1 MRPESNRLNRGPVPR
16 NWLKKLALLLLLS
29 SPVMAAVEEIVS
41 FSDESLRPRYQQ
53 LLEELR
59 CPKCQN
65 QNLADS
71 NSPIS
76 DDLRREIHRLL
87 EEGATNQQIKEYL
100 KSRYS
105 EFILYRPEV
114 NSATWFLWSAPVGL
128 LVLGLLILFY
138 FSRRGRQR
146 LAANPEVKAPSG
158 EEQQRLAALLGNQSG
173 TNEHPANNSSEIKEP
188 KQ

>member
-1 MRPESNRLNRGPVPR
+1 MRALGFAVLS
-16 NWLKKLALLLLLS
+16 LLLANMAVAS
-29 SPVMAAVEEIVS
+29 SAVVE
-41 FSDESLRPRYQQ
+41 FSDESLRIRYQQ
-53 LLEELR
+53 LVQELR

-76 DDLRREIHRLL
+76 EDLRAQVHRLL
-87 EEGATNQQIKEYL
+87 EQGMTDREIKDYL

-114 NSATWFLWSAPVGL
+114 NQNTWLLWAAPVLFLLFGL
-128 LVLGLLILFY
+128 WVLYRMY
-138 FSRRGRQR
+138 FNR
-146 LAANPEVKAPSG
+146 PSSDISVAQNDQLSSVD
-158 EEQQRLAALLGNQSG
+158 QQRLDRLLRN
-173 TNEHPANNSSEIKEP
+173 KD

>member
-1 MRPESNRLNRGPVPR
+1 MRGLGFAVLS
-16 NWLKKLALLLLLS
+16 LLLAN
-29 SPVMAAVEEIVS
+29 MAVASTAVVE
-41 FSDESLRPRYQQ
+41 FSDESLRIRYQQ
-53 LLEELR
+53 LVQELR

-76 DDLRREIHRLL
+76 EDLRAQVHTLL
-87 EEGATNQQIKEYL
+87 EEGMSDREIKNYL

-114 NSATWFLWSAPVGL
+114 NQNTWLLWAAPVVFLLFGL
-128 LVLGLLILFY
+128 WVLYRLY
-138 FSRRGRQR
+138 FNRSSSDMPMEQNDQ
-146 LAANPEVKAPSG
+146 LSSVD
-158 EEQQRLAALLGNQSG
+158 QQRLDQLLSN
-173 TNEHPANNSSEIKEP
+173 KD

>member
-1 MRPESNRLNRGPVPR
+1 MRGLGFAVLS
-16 NWLKKLALLLLLS
+16 LLLAN
-29 SPVMAAVEEIVS
+29 MAVASTAVVE
-41 FSDESLRPRYQQ
+41 FSDESLRIRYQQ
-53 LLEELR
+53 LVQELR

-76 DDLRREIHRLL
+76 EDLRAQVHRLL
-87 EEGATNQQIKEYL
+87 EEGMSDREIKDYL

-114 NSATWFLWSAPVGL
+114 NQNTWLLWAAPVVFLIFGL
-128 LVLGLLILFY
+128 WVLYRLY
-138 FSRRGRQR
+138 FNRSSSDMPVEQNDQ
-146 LAANPEVKAPSG
+146 LSSVD
-158 EEQQRLAALLGNQSG
+158 QQRLDQLLRN
-173 TNEHPANNSSEIKEP
+173 KD

>member
-1 MRPESNRLNRGPVPR
+1 MRGLGFAVLS
-16 NWLKKLALLLLLS
+16 LLLAN
-29 SPVMAAVEEIVS
+29 MAVASTAVVE
-41 FSDESLRPRYQQ
+41 FSDESLRIRYQQ
-53 LLEELR
+53 LVQELR

-76 DDLRREIHRLL
+76 EDLRAQVHRLL
-87 EEGATNQQIKEYL
+87 EEGMSDREIKNYL

-114 NSATWFLWSAPVGL
+114 NQNTWLLWAAPVVFLLFGL
-128 LVLGLLILFY
+128 WVLYRLY
-138 FSRRGRQR
+138 FNRSSSDMPVEQNDQ
-146 LAANPEVKAPSG
+146 LSSMD
-158 EEQQRLAALLGNQSG
+158 QQRLDQLLRN
-173 TNEHPANNSSEIKEP
+173 KD

>member
-1 MRPESNRLNRGPVPR
+1 MRGLGFAVLS
-16 NWLKKLALLLLLS
+16 LLLAN
-29 SPVMAAVEEIVS
+29 MAVASTAVVE
-41 FSDESLRPRYQQ
+41 FSDESLRIRYQQ
-53 LLEELR
+53 LVQELR

-76 DDLRREIHRLL
+76 EDLRAQVHRLL
-87 EEGATNQQIKEYL
+87 EEGMSDREIKNYL

-114 NSATWFLWSAPVGL
+114 NQNTWLLWAAPVVFLLFGL
-128 LVLGLLILFY
+128 WVLYRLY
-138 FSRRGRQR
+138 FNRSSSDMPVEQNDQ
-146 LAANPEVKAPSG
+146 LSSVD
-158 EEQQRLAALLGNQSG
+158 QQRLDQLLSN
-173 TNEHPANNSSEIKEP
+173 KD

>member
-1 MRPESNRLNRGPVPR
+1 MRGLGFAVLS
-16 NWLKKLALLLLLS
+16 LLLAN
-29 SPVMAAVEEIVS
+29 MAIASTAVVE
-41 FSDESLRPRYQQ
+41 FSDESLRIRYQQ
-53 LLEELR
+53 LVQELR

-76 DDLRREIHRLL
+76 EDLRAQVHTLL
-87 EEGATNQQIKEYL
+87 EEGMSDREIKNYL

-114 NSATWFLWSAPVGL
+114 NQNTWLLWVAPVVFLLFGL
-128 LVLGLLILFY
+128 WVLYRLY
-138 FSRRGRQR
+138 FNRSSSDMPVEQNDQ
-146 LAANPEVKAPSG
+146 LSSVD
-158 EEQQRLAALLGNQSG
+158 QQRLDQLLRN
-173 TNEHPANNSSEIKEP
+173 KD

>member
-1 MRPESNRLNRGPVPR
+1 MRGLGFAVLS
-16 NWLKKLALLLLLS
+16 LLLAN
-29 SPVMAAVEEIVS
+29 MAVASTAVVE
-41 FSDESLRPRYQQ
+41 FSDESLRIRYQQ
-53 LLEELR
+53 LVQELR

-76 DDLRREIHRLL
+76 EDLRAQVHRLL
-87 EEGATNQQIKEYL
+87 EEGMSDREIKNYL

-114 NSATWFLWSAPVGL
+114 NQNTWLLWAAPVVFLLFGL
-128 LVLGLLILFY
+128 WVLYRLY
-138 FSRRGRQR
+138 FNRSSSDMPVEQNDQ
-146 LAANPEVKAPSG
+146 LSSVD
-158 EEQQRLAALLGNQSG
+158 QQRLDQLIRN
-173 TNEHPANNSSEIKEP
+173 KD

>member
-1 MRPESNRLNRGPVPR
+1 MRGLGFAVLS
-16 NWLKKLALLLLLS
+16 LLLAN
-29 SPVMAAVEEIVS
+29 MAVASTAVVE
-41 FSDESLRPRYQQ
+41 FSDESLRIRYQQ
-53 LLEELR
+53 LVQELR

-76 DDLRREIHRLL
+76 EDLRAQVHRLL
-87 EEGATNQQIKEYL
+87 EEGMSDREIKNYL

-114 NSATWFLWSAPVGL
+114 NQNTWLLWAAPVVFLLFGL
-128 LVLGLLILFY
+128 CVLYRLY
-138 FSRRGRQR
+138 FNRSSSDMPVEQNDQ
-146 LAANPEVKAPSG
+146 LSSVD
-158 EEQQRLAALLGNQSG
+158 QQRLDQLLRN
-173 TNEHPANNSSEIKEP
+173 KD

>member
-1 MRPESNRLNRGPVPR
+1 MRGLGFAVLS
-16 NWLKKLALLLLLS
+16 LLLAN
-29 SPVMAAVEEIVS
+29 MAVASTAVVE
-41 FSDESLRPRYQQ
+41 FSDESLRIRYQQ
-53 LLEELR
+53 LVQELR

-76 DDLRREIHRLL
+76 EDLRAQVHRLL
-87 EEGATNQQIKEYL
+87 EEGMSDREIKNYL

-114 NSATWFLWSAPVGL
+114 NQNTWLLWAAPVVFLLFGL
-128 LVLGLLILFY
+128 WVLYRLY
-138 FSRRGRQR
+138 FNRSSRDMPVEQNDQ
-146 LAANPEVKAPSG
+146 LSSVD
-158 EEQQRLAALLGNQSG
+158 QQRLDQLLRN
-173 TNEHPANNSSEIKEP
+173 KD

>member
-1 MRPESNRLNRGPVPR
+1 MRGLGFAVLS
-16 NWLKKLALLLLLS
+16 LLLAN
-29 SPVMAAVEEIVS
+29 MAVASTAVVE
-41 FSDESLRPRYQQ
+41 FSDESLRIRYQQ
-53 LLEELR
+53 LVQELR

-76 DDLRREIHRLL
+76 EDLRAQVHRLL
-87 EEGATNQQIKEYL
+87 EEGMSDREIKNYL

-114 NSATWFLWSAPVGL
+114 NQNTWLLWAAPVVFLLFGL
-128 LVLGLLILFY
+128 WVLYRLY
-138 FSRRGRQR
+138 FNRSSSDMPVEQNDQ
-146 LAANPEVKAPSG
+146 LSSVD
-158 EEQQRLAALLGNQSG
+158 QQRLDRLLRN
-173 TNEHPANNSSEIKEP
+173 KD

>member
-1 MRPESNRLNRGPVPR
+1 MRLM
-16 NWLKKLALLLLLS
+16 ALFTLFLS
-29 SPVMAAVEEIVS
+29 SLVVASTEVVE
-41 FSDESLRPRYQQ
+41 FSDESLRPRFQQ
-53 LLEELR
+53 LVEELR

-76 DDLRREIHRLL
+76 EDLRAQVHRLL
-87 EEGATNQQIKEYL
+87 EEGMSDREIKDYL

-114 NSATWFLWSAPVGL
+114 NQNTWLLWAAPVVFLLFGL
-128 LVLGLLILFY
+128 WVLYRLY
-138 FSRRGRQR
+138 FNRSSSDMPVEQNDQ
-146 LAANPEVKAPSG
+146 LSSVD
-158 EEQQRLAALLGNQSG
+158 QQRLDQLLRN
-173 TNEHPANNSSEIKEP
+173 KD

>member
-1 MRPESNRLNRGPVPR
+1 MR
-16 NWLKKLALLLLLS
+16 LAALFALCFSAL
-29 SPVMAAVEEIVS
+29 VFAGAEVVE
-41 FSDESLRPRYQQ
+41 FSDESLRSRYQD
-53 LLEELR
+53 LVEELR

-76 DDLRREIHRLL
+76 KDLRREIQRML
-87 EEGATNQQIKEYL
+87 EEKMSDREIKDYL

-114 NSATWFLWSAPVGL
+114 NKNTWLLWCSPV
-128 LVLGLLILFY
+128 LVLLLGGLILARL
-138 FSRRGRQR
+138 RRQAKLMEAKGPETI
-146 LAANPEVKAPSG
+146 AND
-158 EEQQRLAALLGNQSG
+158 QQRLNAMLGDEEN
-173 TNEHPANNSSEIKEP
+173 

>member
-1 MRPESNRLNRGPVPR
+1 MRALGFAVLS
-16 NWLKKLALLLLLS
+16 LLLANMAVAS
-29 SPVMAAVEEIVS
+29 SAVVE
-41 FSDESLRPRYQQ
+41 FSDESLRIRYQQ
-53 LLEELR
+53 LVQELR

-76 DDLRREIHRLL
+76 EDLRAQVHRLL
-87 EEGATNQQIKEYL
+87 EQGMTDREIKDYL

-114 NSATWFLWSAPVGL
+114 NQNTWLLWAAPVLFLLFGL
-128 LVLGLLILFY
+128 WILYRMY
-138 FSRRGRQR
+138 FNR
-146 LAANPEVKAPSG
+146 PSSDISVAQNDQLSSVD
-158 EEQQRLAALLGNQSG
+158 QQRLDRLLRN
-173 TNEHPANNSSEIKEP
+173 KD